1 MATSETKPTVKN
13 GAKIITASLVLLAVV
28 LYALFALLVGDT
40 KAQTGT
46 DIPVTSADL
55 NGNGE
60 KYLEI
65 VATNIDYEDYFHI
78 AYIVDPNL
86 DTDMEFSEIKMLFWT
101 SAQSNYVLGSE
112 SYSAKIVDQEGSDID
127 IGGVTSTYAMF
138 MSNGIAAKE
147 IGDTL
152 YARAYVKNADG
163 KAFYSNVTKHGVLD
177 YIYSRYRDASLA
189 GSGVTEDQLGLYD
202 SILSYGANAQT
213 IFEYKTDRL
222 VTSHAVRI
230 DAVDGYLND
239 GFKTGVY
246 LLGDTVTL
254 VADPQGTT
262 GDFSHWEDS
271 AGNNVSS
278 SQTFELTVDEST
290 VSDTYTA
297 VYHGS
302 VKVTVANGTF
312 NSGLTSGAFKLGD
325 KITLTAADRSADKY
339 VFSHWENDSGENIG
353 STEVLTLT
361 LIEEGNKTFTAIY
374 HAPSTVKVS
383 GGVFSDGKSEKTF
396 AYGDS
401 FTVTAIDKSGEGKVF
416 KHWLNEKGAV
426 IGNTVIYSGN
436 INTSGSVITLIAEY
450 YSPAFIS
457 VSGGT
462 VNGSS
467 SARIPYGEDYT
478 VVAEALSGY
487 VFQNWTK
494 NGTVTDLP
502 VSFTATSDGEDT
514 DYIANYV
521 VKVDNRYDNVN
532 NEELILDDAAIEALR
547 AMDEALFSEN
557 VYLWV
562 ANLYDPDSGA
572 MYFSISGRD
581 NYGYLPD
588 IETTSQASGVLNSL
602 GIGTYS
608 DLLNA
613 EQKAKLLSWVQTLQS
628 NRDGYNYHPHWGIS
642 IGDGRRSRD
651 YTYASTSYNPSGAL
665 SFRLF
670 NDANY
675 RLSNGTQGIKGVTTQ
690 VEYNNSKGTL
700 LTACEITMP
709 FGLSVEKAVSKAVLT
724 ASASANSGVPAHL
737 TSETAFVNYLN
748 TRWNSTCTVTGT
760 HERHICTSSCQVEA
774 DQYDSRMVIK
784 NGKVQFIR
792 DERCTSCHECKHK
805 LGHSYSFGHT
815 NGTQQSQLESV
826 GLGEL
831 LVNYYYD
838 IQENV
843 QQSLER
849 QNKPLNGIWEE
860 EVTYTTIS
868 GLLKICGTPGYY
880 GMEFKYAEE
889 AIASALKCALF
900 TVEDYMSKGE
910 AIVSIYNPH
919 NAISAILS
927 NVRTY
932 GGGDETADAIVKDK
946 IRPYAKEL
954 IENTTDKLKG
964 YLMPDGGFSYNYSG
978 YCTTS
983 QGQPTAIE
991 GWNNGVGEGDVNGT
1005 ALAFG
1010 ARSALLGVLGVSVG
1024 QPFSGDN
1031 KYIDGGFDLNGD
1043 GDKADSF
1050 DLDGDSVPD
1059 TYEATCTHAQRFK
1072 YLITTKSPIAKA
1084 DVATTKFTYTFEDGV
1099 VGTGGSIV
1107 TDGSDKVFEAVDSSN
1122 ATGHTSSFNG
1132 SVITSDKNNAEISF
1146 DMKVVSSNDTISHQI
1161 FVYGNKGL
1169 MLRIDMNYSSG
1180 TFTFSNV
1187 ASDTTALSGVSVNAK
1202 NWFTVNIELN
1212 PEGFVVNGT
1221 TYYGTFKV
1229 TQNGSAKSAYIP
1241 ELQKTDG
1248 MVTHMD
1254 LYSLNGATTT
1264 TRYDDISITANV
1276 KAGVYDGEYLFDN
1289 VAQKYTDA
1297 LVQNPTTSS
1306 YDLVYPINASGV
1318 NFAAYNYQTNDY
1330 TTPTVNYNFNSVQLG
1345 LLLKD
1350 AKAGDRIDLT
1360 MLDNAGR
1367 KINGIYLAVSEKDG
1381 NKLVTFHAPNGD
1393 ILEESIPRQIR
1404 EDDGTV
1410 TYTTALRQMVL
1421 DVDVA
1426 QWMTVKLEYHY
1437 DMNRPQFDIVVR
1449 YGDDT
1454 KNSYYTSTAASLIGI
1469 DVCDNGADAYSFSN
1483 LSVKSTGKIY
1493 VDDLYIRNVYDP
1505 CSGTHVY
1512 IEKATKTFLTGGT
1525 QDDHPVYYKSCQ
1537 KCGAVNK
1544 NETFIVHDYERVTE
1558 DTYKITDATIYNAAT
1573 YYESCTVCNKIS
1585 DNTFTVGTALYD
1597 ETKWNF
1603 AGSGTEAALPSYVTT
1618 ETGGGKWATLKSEN
1632 VAGAVNYYMN
1642 IGKGTGSSGTN
1653 SLTFHASETG
1663 ASKYVYEFDFRWQ
1676 GADNHI
1682 SEIIYVKAGVYNGSK
1697 KTEDGSKGSFAASGD
1712 GSYATY
1718 HGVKMMRGE
1727 WHNIKYI
1734 YEQNAAGDGWNGT
1747 VYVDGSKVH
1756 TFAMAKSGIPYINY
1770 ETRWSGLNVGG
1781 VNYPNNVN
1789 FDIDRL
1795 KSTAITDGNHEYVNI
1810 VATQNLVS
1818 ATEYGAGAIYYKSCK
1833 YCGLKSSETFVVG
1846 AGAKGTGFENSAM
1859 PQEGYLT
1866 AGAFGT
1872 VVTGS
1877 GQLGEWIK
1885 SETDANGATN
1895 NYLHVEKN
1903 AHSGANNVR
1912 FVLSSLGDH
1921 SKYAAEFD
1929 MRWLGATAES
1939 TTGVILLKY
1948 LNVSGKETENNHT
1961 LTSNLNSDL
1970 KLGSEIAYKDEW
1982 TKVKFEAEETSTNVW
1997 TARLYINGILAAEN
2011 NNISSEGALQI
2022 KFETRYGEGYALS
2035 FDIDNVRVSYE

>member
-1 MATSETKPTVKN
+1 MNSP
-13 GAKIITASLVLLAVV
+13 KIKTASGSRAKLTAAVIALVATLLLVLSV
-28 LYALFALLVGDT
+28 FLLNNTQAEQGSS
-40 KAQTGT
+40 
-46 DIPVTSADL
+46 IPNTAADL
-55 NGNGE
+55 NGQGE
-60 KYLEI
+60 AYLETVASNIEYKESFNI
-65 VATNIDYEDYFHI
+65 VYGVKT
-78 AYIVDPNL
+78 NL
-86 DTDMEFSEIKMLFWT
+86 DGDMNFSDIKMLFWK
-101 SAQSNYVLGSE
+101 APQSDYVLGTE
-112 SYSAKIVDQEGSDID
+112 SYAVAADNLEGENITVDKIVYENC
-127 IGGVTSTYAMF
+127 VLFTSR
-138 MSNGIAAKE
+138 GIAAKE

-152 YARAYVKNADG
+152 YARAYITDADG
-163 KAFYSNVTKHGVLD
+163 NVYYGDVTKHGVVD
-177 YIYSRYRDASLA
+177 YVYSRYRDSEMS
-189 GSGVTEDQLGLYD
+189 SGVSEDQLALYEN
-202 SILSYGANAQT
+202 ILRYGANAQI
-213 IFEYKTDRL
+213 IFDYKTDRL

-230 DAVDGYLND
+230 DTVDGRISD
-239 GFKTGVY
+239 GFRTGVY
-246 LLGDTVTL
+246 FVGDEVTL
-254 VADPQGTT
+254 VTNAEG
-262 GDFSHWEDS
+262 FSHWEDS
-271 AGNNVSS
+271 EGN
-278 SQTFELTVDEST
+278 T
-290 VSDTYTA
+290 VSTDPSYTFTVTASAKSNTYFAINENTA
-297 VYHGS
+297 YVS
-302 VKVTVANGTF
+302 VVNGTLYGGGVNGKF
-312 NSGLTSGAFKLGD
+312 ADGD
-325 KITLTAADRSADKY
+325 QVIVTALDRSDEKY
-339 VFSHWENDSGENIG
+339 VFSHWQDELGANVGSSATLSISALGGEH
-353 STEVLTLT
+353 
-361 LIEEGNKTFTAIY
+361 KTYTAVY
-374 HAPSTVKVS
+374 LAPSVVS
-383 GGVFSDGKSEKTF
+383 LTNGTF
-396 AYGDS
+396 KDTSKNQQTLAYGTS
-401 FTVTAIDKSGEGKVF
+401 FTVVAQNRTAEDMTF
-416 KHWLNEKGAV
+416 KHWKDA
-426 IGNTVIYSGN
+426 SGN
-436 INTSGSVITLIAEY
+436 ILSTDAEYTAFVDVAGSQIKLIAEY
-450 YSPAFIS
+450 TMNSKIT
-457 VSGGT
+457 VTGGK
-462 VNGSS
+462 VNGAS
-467 SARIPYGEDYT
+467 SASVKPGESYT
-478 VVAEALSGY
+478 VTAEIPSGY
-487 VFQNWTK
+487 VFQNWSK
-494 NGTVTDLP
+494 NGTVDDSLP
-502 VSFTATSDGEDT
+502 VTFTATADGENT
-514 DYIANYV
+514 SYSANYV
-521 VKVDNRYDNVN
+521 LKVDNRYDNIN
-532 NEELILDDAAIEALR
+532 NNGDILDDAAIEALR

-651 YTYASTSYNPSGAL
+651 YTYASTSYNPSGSL

-675 RLSNGTQGIKGVTTQ
+675 RLSNGALGIKGSTTA
-690 VEYNNSKGTL
+690 VEYDNSKGAI
-700 LTACEITMP
+700 LTAHEMTVP
-709 FGLSVEKAVSKAVLT
+709 FGVSVEKAVSKVLLT
-724 ASASANSGVPAHL
+724 ASASSSSGVPAHL

-792 DERCTSCHECKHK
+792 GERCTSCHECKHK

-843 QQSLER
+843 QQSLKR
-849 QNKPLNGIWEE
+849 QGKPLNGIWEE
-860 EVTYTTIS
+860 EVNYTTIS

-927 NVRTY
+927 NVEKY
-932 GGGDETADAIVKDK
+932 GGGKEVKEAIIQET
-946 IRPYAKEL
+946 IRPHAKEL
-954 IENTTDKLKG
+954 IENTTGKLEG

-1024 QPFSGDN
+1024 APFSGN
-1031 KYIDGGFDLNGD
+1031 NNYIDGGFDLNGD
-1043 GDKADSF
+1043 GDKNDVF
-1050 DLDGDSVPD
+1050 DLDGDGAPD
-1059 TYEATCTHAQRFK
+1059 TYEATCTHSQRFK
-1072 YLITTKSPIAKA
+1072 YLITTKSPIAKV

-1146 DMKVVSSNDTISHQI
+1146 DMKVVSSNNTTSHQI

-1169 MLRIDMNYSSG
+1169 MLQINMNYSSG

-1229 TQNGSAKSAYIP
+1229 TQNGSTESAYIP
-1241 ELQKTDG
+1241 ELQNTDG
-1248 MVTHMD
+1248 MVTHMN
-1254 LYSLNGATTT
+1254 LYSLNSAVTT
-1264 TRYDDISITANV
+1264 TRYDDISITANIR
-1276 KAGVYDGEYLFDN
+1276 AGVRDGEYLFDP
-1289 VAQKYTDA
+1289 VSQKYTNV

-1306 YDLVYPINASGV
+1306 YDMVYPINAGGTT
-1318 NFAAYNYQTNDY
+1318 FAAYNYQTNDY

-1350 AKAGDRIDLT
+1350 SKAGDRIDLT

-1367 KINGIYLAVSEKDG
+1367 KINGIYLVVSEKDG
-1381 NKLVTFHAPNGD
+1381 NKLVTFYAPNGTV
-1393 ILEESIPRQIR
+1393 LEESIPRQITAA
-1404 EDDGTV
+1404 DGSV
-1410 TYTTALRQMVL
+1410 TYNEALRPMIL
-1421 DVDVA
+1421 DVDMA

-1437 DMNRPQFDIVVR
+1437 DMATPQFDIVVR

-1454 KNSYYTSTAASLIGI
+1454 KNSYYTTTAASLSGI
-1469 DVCDNGADAYSFSN
+1469 DVCDNGADAYNFSN
-1483 LSVKSTGKIY
+1483 LSVTSTGKIY

-1512 IEKATKTFLTGGT
+1512 IEKATKTFLTGETRDG
-1525 QDDHPVYYKSCQ
+1525 HPVYYKSCQ
-1537 KCGAVNK
+1537 KCGAVNT
-1544 NETFIVHDYERVTE
+1544 NETFIVHEYGRAID
-1558 DTYKITDATIYNAAT
+1558 DAYKITDATIYNAAT
-1573 YYESCTVCNKIS
+1573 YYESCTVCHKIS

-1618 ETGGGKWATLKSEN
+1618 ETGGGKWATLMSEN

-1642 IGKGTGSSGTN
+1642 IGKGPGSSGSN
-1653 SLTFHASETG
+1653 ALTFHASETG

-1747 VYVDGSKVH
+1747 VYIDGSKVH

-1770 ETRWSGLNVGG
+1770 ETRWSGLDVGG

-1810 VATQNLVS
+1810 VAKQNLVS

-1846 AGAKGTGFENSAM
+1846 AGANGTGFENGAM

-1877 GQLGEWIK
+1877 GQLGEWIMT
-1885 SETDANGATN
+1885 ETDANGATN

-1903 AHSGANNVR
+1903 AHGDANNVR

-1948 LNVSGKETENNHT
+1948 LNVSGKETGNNHT

-1997 TARLYINGILAAEN
+1997 TVRLYINGILAAEN